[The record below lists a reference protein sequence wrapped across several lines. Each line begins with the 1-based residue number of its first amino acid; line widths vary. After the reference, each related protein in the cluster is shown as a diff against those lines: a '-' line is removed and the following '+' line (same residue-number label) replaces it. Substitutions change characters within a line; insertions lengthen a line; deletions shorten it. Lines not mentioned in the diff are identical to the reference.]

1 MDEMTNGDV
10 EKKVLDYLARAGQV
24 KVRSVFKAIG
34 IDKKIVDQ
42 AIDKLARDGRVEY
55 LYLDTAYLKLK
66 E

>member
-1 MDEMTNGDV
+1 MDELTGEDV
-10 EKKVLDYLARAGQV
+10 EKKVLDYLGKAGQV
-24 KVRSVFKAIG
+24 KVRAVFKALG

-42 AIDKLARDGRVEY
+42 AIDKLAREGRVEY